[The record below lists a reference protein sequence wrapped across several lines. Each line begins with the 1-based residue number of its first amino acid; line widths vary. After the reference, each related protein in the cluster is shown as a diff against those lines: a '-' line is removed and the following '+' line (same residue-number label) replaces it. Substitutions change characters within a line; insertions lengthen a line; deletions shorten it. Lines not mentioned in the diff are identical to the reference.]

1 MEIFEILILCIVS
14 AVLALVIGSYKKEYA
29 FVISVALAII
39 VFIRVLKGLT
49 FPVTNLFYAM
59 EKAGIKSSY
68 YLTAIK
74 VLAIGYVTSFAAD
87 TCRDFGQTSMAAKA
101 ELAGKAA
108 IFTVS
113 LPILYEL
120 FGIITQLLG

>member
-29 FVISVALAII
+29 FVISVALAVI
-39 VFIRVLKGLT
+39 VFIKVLKGLIP
-49 FPVTNLFYAM
+49 PVSNLFYAM
-59 EKAGIKSSY
+59 EKAGIKSRY
-68 YLTAIK
+68 YFTAIK
-74 VLAIGYVTSFAAD
+74 ILAIGYVTSFAAD

>member
-1 MEIFEILILCIVS
+1 MEIFKILILCIVS

-29 FVISVALAII
+29 FVISVALAVI
-39 VFIRVLKGLT
+39 VFIEVLKGLT
-49 FPVTNLFYAM
+49 YPVTNLFYAM
-59 EKAGIKSSY
+59 ENAGIKSSY

-74 VLAIGYVTSFAAD
+74 ILAIGYVTSFAAD

-101 ELAGKAA
+101 EFAGKAA
-108 IFTVS
+108 IFTLS

>member
-1 MEIFEILILCIVS
+1 MEVFEILMLCTLAAI
-14 AVLALVIGSYKKEYA
+14 LALVIGSYKKEYA
-29 FVISVALAII
+29 FVISAALAII
-39 VFIRVLKGLT
+39 VFIKVLRELT
-49 FPVTNLFYAM
+49 EPVTNLFYAM

-74 VLAIGYVTSFAAD
+74 VLAIGYITGFAAD
-87 TCRDFGQTSMAAKA
+87 TCRDFGQTSIAAKA

-108 IFTVS
+108 IFMVS
-113 LPILYEL
+113 LPVLYEL

>member
-1 MEIFEILILCIVS
+1 MDIFGILILCIVS
-14 AVLALVIGSYKKEYA
+14 AVLALLIGSYKKEYA
-29 FVISVALAII
+29 FVISVAVAII
-39 VFIRVLKGLT
+39 VFIKVLKGLSS
-49 FPVTNLFYAM
+49 PVTNLFYAM

-68 YLTAIK
+68 YMTAVKI
-74 VLAIGYVTSFAAD
+74 LALGYITGFAAD

-113 LPILYEL
+113 LPVLYEL